1 MNQNKIYDVIIIGG
15 GVIGT
20 AIARYLMRF
29 DVRVLLLERHN
40 DVGEEASGA
49 NSGIVHSGYDP
60 KPGTKKAKFNVL
72 GSKMMPEVAKELDL
86 NFKQIGSLTL
96 SFSEE
101 DDQTLL
107 DLKKRA
113 EENGVDAKLLSKEE
127 VLEIEPNLSKEIR
140 GALLAPSAGIVS
152 PFGLTVNLMENAMD
166 NGAEL
171 LLNHEVIKIE
181 KIHEF
186 CRVFCKN
193 GAVFDAKTVV
203 DAAGTLADK
212 VQEMIEKPSF
222 KITPRKGEY
231 FVLDHFN
238 NDFIKHTIFMCP
250 TKVGK
255 GVLISQTTSGNY
267 LVGPSNDSCE
277 VDDVSTDALTLE
289 EIKKIAL
296 KICPNL
302 PFNETIREFSG
313 VRPNSSNDDFII
325 EESKNVDGL
334 FIIGGISSP
343 GLASAIAIGDYVSK
357 LIRDKLGLKDNLNYN
372 PNIRKHISLSKI
384 GEEKYNELIKKNPS
398 YGKLICRCEKVSDGE
413 IVDSI
418 HRNCGAHTIK
428 GIKKRIRP
436 GFGKCQGTFCEAEVL
451 KILARELNLP
461 LEEICYSELGTNI
474 LLKAQKGAE
483 NE

>member
-29 DVRVLLLERHN
+29 DVKVLLLERHN

-72 GSKMMPEVAKELDL
+72 GNKMMPEVAKELDL

-113 EENGVDAKLLSKEE
+113 EENGVDAKLLSKQE
-127 VLEIEPNLSKEIR
+127 VLEIEPNLSKEIH
-140 GALLAPSAGIVS
+140 GALLASSAGIVS

-171 LLNHEVIKIE
+171 LLNHEVVK
-181 KIHEF
+181 
-186 CRVFCKN
+186 
-193 GAVFDAKTVV
+193 
-203 DAAGTLADK
+203 
-212 VQEMIEKPSF
+212 QEMIEKPSF

-296 KICPNL
+296 KICPTL

-384 GEEKYNELIKKNPS
+384 GEENYNELIKKNPS
-398 YGKLICRCEKVSDGE
+398 YGKLICRCEKVSEGE

-428 GIKKRIRP
+428 GVKKRIRP

-451 KILARELNLP
+451 KILARELKLP
-461 LEEICYSELGTNI
+461 LEEICYSELETNI
-474 LLKAQKGAE
+474 LLKAQKGTE

>member
-250 TKVGK
+250 TKVGF
-255 GVLISQTTSGNY
+255 SNY
-267 LVGPSNDSCE
+267 KRQL
-277 VDDVSTDALTLE
+277 
-289 EIKKIAL
+289 
-296 KICPNL
+296 
-302 PFNETIREFSG
+302 FSW
-313 VRPNSSNDDFII
+313 
-325 EESKNVDGL
+325 SK
-334 FIIGGISSP
+334 
-343 GLASAIAIGDYVSK
+343 
-357 LIRDKLGLKDNLNYN
+357 
-372 PNIRKHISLSKI
+372 
-384 GEEKYNELIKKNPS
+384 
-398 YGKLICRCEKVSDGE
+398 
-413 IVDSI
+413 
-418 HRNCGAHTIK
+418 
-428 GIKKRIRP
+428 
-436 GFGKCQGTFCEAEVL
+436 
-451 KILARELNLP
+451 
-461 LEEICYSELGTNI
+461 
-474 LLKAQKGAE
+474 
-483 NE
+483 